1 MLHITALMD
10 DQLSGNRALTAE
22 HGLSLYA
29 EFNGRRILFDCGS
42 GPHFLQN
49 AHRLGIDLHNL
60 DAVVLSHSHY
70 DHATG
75 FRELAE
81 KGLGSN
87 ILYTGPHFFEP
98 KYAKIGV
105 KFANLSAGFDRF
117 FLQNRGIG
125 HREVTDMTEIFPGV
139 FLVCGFPRVFPFEQ
153 IPARFVRQTGS
164 GFRAD
169 DFADE
174 ICMAFAVSGGLAV
187 LVGCSHP
194 GILNMVTHVR
204 EVLDRPIRALF
215 GGTHLVE
222 AAESRTEATIQ
233 YLQDMGVEV
242 LGLSHCSGEAA
253 QRALAGKP
261 EIQSCHLGVGD
272 CVFFD

>member
-10 DQLSGNRALTAE
+10 NQPSGHRALIAE

-29 EFNGRRILFDCGS
+29 EYNGRRILFDCGS
-42 GPHFLQN
+42 GAHFLQN
-49 AHRLGIDLHNL
+49 AHSLGIDLKNL

-70 DHATG
+70 DHAAG
-75 FRELAE
+75 FRDLIEQ
-81 KGLGSN
+81 GLGSET
-87 ILYTGPHFFEP
+87 LFTGPHFFEP
-98 KYAKIGV
+98 KYAKNGIRYT
-105 KFANLSAGFDRF
+105 NLSAGFDKI
-117 FLQNRGIG
+117 FLERHGIR
-125 HREVTDMTEIFPGV
+125 HREIRDVAEIFPGV
-139 FLVCGFPRVFPFEQ
+139 FLICGFPRVFPFEQ

-204 EVLDRPIRALF
+204 HVLDQPIRALF
-215 GGTHLVE
+215 GGTHLME
-222 AAESRTEATIQ
+222 ATESRTEATVQ
-233 YLQDMGVEV
+233 GLQNMGVEV

-253 QRALAGKP
+253 EQAIGSRP
-261 EIQSCHLGVGD
+261 DIQSCHLGVGD